1 MGDVFGSGTLDQTN
15 NIRES
20 QSTDFSDDALSINL
34 PAGGIG
40 DDLPGSYAFTIA
52 KLGSGFLSLLD
63 LELSALEAEGNG
75 KILANP
81 KILTTDKRSASIEQG
96 QERLT
101 TFGSAFGTAAT
112 EGQRA
117 VLSLTVLPQITPD
130 DKIILDVDI
139 TNDSFVAANV
149 DTVNTKRINTQA
161 LLENGETVV
170 IGGIYQQ
177 DETFSVSKVPI
188 LGDLPLIGVMFR
200 KKTTRDNR
208 SELLIFLTPRIIDPA
223 LAVQ

>member
-1 MGDVFGSGTLDQTN
+1 MK
-15 NIRES
+15 
-20 QSTDFSDDALSINL
+20 ALVI
-34 PAGGIG
+34 
-40 DDLPGSYAFTIA
+40 D
-52 KLGSGFLSLLD
+52 
-63 LELSALEAEGNG
+63 
-75 KILANP
+75 
-81 KILTTDKRSASIEQG
+81 
-96 QERLT
+96 
-101 TFGSAFGTAAT
+101 
-112 EGQRA
+112 
-117 VLSLTVLPQITPD
+117 D

-200 KKTTRDNR
+200 KNSTRNNR